1 MIVALLNAAAASV
14 QPEYGEPPN
23 AKDFLPPLTAD
34 RDSHIGD
41 DLILQ
46 VSPAMLLGFC
56 RVVSL
61 PYPALKC

>member
-1 MIVALLNAAAASV
+1 MPTAAFTAL

-46 VSPAMLLGFC
+46 VRPLLC
-56 RVVSL
+56 H
-61 PYPALKC
+61 

>member
-1 MIVALLNAAAASV
+1 MTAALLIAAAASV

>member
-1 MIVALLNAAAASV
+1 MTAALLIAAAASV

-46 VSPAMLLGFC
+46 VRPALLLGY
-56 RVVSL
+56 L
-61 PYPALKC
+61 

>member
-1 MIVALLNAAAASV
+1 VTAALLIAAAASV

-46 VSPAMLLGFC
+46 VRPLPVLGF
-56 RVVSL
+56 L
-61 PYPALKC
+61 

>member
-1 MIVALLNAAAASV
+1 MPTAASTAL

-46 VSPAMLLGFC
+46 VRPLLCHKGFS
-56 RVVSL
+56 RVVHV
-61 PYPALKC
+61 PYLVKSRCQS